1 MEETQALQVQSNRE
15 DVMKAIDKLYEQSI
29 EGKTQLN
36 LSIVETA
43 EKYLKKYN
51 SRMKA
56 AKMYAYLQIG
66 KRTLVTAGQSA
77 LENSILSLEFQ
88 KSFSALV
95 QMVAVIACIGG
106 HDIKSDDMKSL
117 VYSCIDT
124 SVKDDNKKKENL
136 GAISKIGHAA
146 ANLLGK
152 LKKKDLTEK
161 ASIAIPVIVGVASGA
176 MDFAETRVIVNKA
189 LKMFVDEDVAIT
201 ETAEGVEEIA
211 DEVVA
216 EVVEEIAEEG
226 VVDVIKNDVVAVSS
240 IEEIKKY
247 KELLDMGII
256 TPDEFEIKKKLLLGL

>member
-1 MEETQALQVQSNRE
+1 MEENQALQVQTNQTE
-15 DVMKAIDKLYEQSI
+15 TMKAIDELYDKSI
-29 EGKTQLN
+29 EGKTQFN

-43 EKYLKKYN
+43 DKYLKKY
-51 SRMKA
+51 STRMKA

-66 KRTLVTAGQSA
+66 KHTLVTAGQSA

-106 HDIKSDDMKSL
+106 HDIKGDEMKSM

-124 SVKDDNKKKENL
+124 SVKEDSKKKERL
-136 GAISKIGHAA
+136 GAISKIGQVSAT
-146 ANLLGK
+146 LLGK
-152 LKKKDLTEK
+152 MKKKDLTEK

-176 MDFAETRVIVNKA
+176 MDFAETRTIVNKA
-189 LKMFVDEDVAIT
+189 LTMFVDDDVVIT
-201 ETAEGVEEIA
+201 ESMEVVEDIAE
-211 DEVVA
+211 EVVA
-216 EVVEEIAEEG
+216 DVV
-226 VVDVIKNDVVAVSS
+226 KNDVVAVSP

-256 TPDEFEIKKKLLLGL
+256 TQDEFDVKKKQLLGL